1 MKANGVI
8 FGIIFR
14 NNWNRYIVAFTN
26 FLLKLPARTIV
37 ELEIEKLQSES
48 VTVRIEKN
56 VNDVNLESRI

>member
-1 MKANGVI
+1 M
-8 FGIIFR
+8 
-14 NNWNRYIVAFTN
+14 AFTN